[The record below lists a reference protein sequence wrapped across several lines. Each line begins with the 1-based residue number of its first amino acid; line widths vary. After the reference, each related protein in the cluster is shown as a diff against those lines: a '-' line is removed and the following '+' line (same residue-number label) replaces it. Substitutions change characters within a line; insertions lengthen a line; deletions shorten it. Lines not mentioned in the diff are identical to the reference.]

1 MSCSGARK
9 ASHRRHDSSKKHKS
23 HEPDTHRR
31 RHWKLPQ
38 RWCKYCP
45 VKQAIRGT
53 RFIPFKTPLGSNFFT
68 KHGSNLGDVFET
80 KTLLAYVRKHGEEI
94 GLVIDLTATDR
105 YYDPRE
111 WTERGV
117 EYAKIKCM
125 GHTAH
130 GQEENI
136 RRFFDTVTA
145 FLTQNADNSRL
156 IGVHC
161 THGINRTGYMICRYL
176 VEVEGWDPK
185 IAIQQ
190 FELSR
195 GYKIERAQ
203 YVTSLYENCQ
213 QGCKSFMAVSDRGKT
228 SLPLRAVEA
237 TETSGQALVS
247 ERTERVSYER
257 QKGMIQ
263 LDGVGRCPLTCSGS
277 VGDKPPPDFASG
289 DRVDRNTSN
298 AAFREGP
305 S

>member
-1 MSCSGARK
+1 MSCNGASDAILETQDTI
-9 ASHRRHDSSKKHKS
+9 ASHRRHDSSKKHKPN
-23 HEPDTHRR
+23 EQDTRDR

-45 VKQAIRGT
+45 VKHVVRGT

-80 KTLLAYVRKHGEEI
+80 KTLLAHVRKRGEEI

-111 WTERGV
+111 WTECDV
-117 EYAKIKCM
+117 KYMKIKCM
-125 GHTAH
+125 GHAAH
-130 GQEENI
+130 YQEENI
-136 RRFFDTVTA
+136 HRFFEAVTV
-145 FLTQNADNSRL
+145 FLTQNADNNRL

-195 GYKIERAQ
+195 GHKIERAQ
-203 YVTSLYENCQ
+203 YMNSLYENCQ
-213 QGCKSFMAVSDRGKT
+213 QGCKSFMAVSDHGKAL
-228 SLPLRAVEA
+228 LPLGALEA
-237 TETSGQALVS
+237 TEESRGFKAKDS
-247 ERTERVSYER
+247 RV
-257 QKGMIQ
+257 
-263 LDGVGRCPLTCSGS
+263 
-277 VGDKPPPDFASG
+277 
-289 DRVDRNTSN
+289 
-298 AAFREGP
+298 AAYDSR
-305 S
+305 SI